1 MCFLLQ
7 KIKDAIQIAVANKYI
22 LMKIVVYG
30 TGGVGGYF
38 GTRLAQSGNEVH
50 FVARGKHLEAIQKKG
65 LQLKSIKGDH
75 TVFPVH
81 VTDNVRTISN
91 PDLVIVATKTWQVA
105 EAAKDIK
112 PILNHY
118 SSVLPLLNG
127 VTNTDA
133 LLSVLDEQ
141 QVIGG
146 LCKIVS
152 KIEDYGVI
160 NHMAIEPYIAFG
172 QLDNQKGGRIQEIK
186 TVFDEAGISNDNP
199 DDIQK
204 AIWSKFLFITT
215 VSAIG
220 GLTRATLGEMRT
232 APEVRAIMLQT
243 AEEIVQLANAKGVV
257 LNRDSID
264 KTFHFIDGLPYETTA
279 SLQRDIMEGRP
290 SELESQVGTVHNLGL
305 ELGIDTTANTFI
317 YHSLLPQ
324 EARARR

>member
-1 MCFLLQ
+1 
-7 KIKDAIQIAVANKYI
+7 
-22 LMKIVVYG
+22 MKIVIYG

-38 GTRLAQSGNEVH
+38 GVRLAQSGNDVH
-50 FVARGKHLEAIQKKG
+50 FIARGKHLEAIQKNG
-65 LQLKSIKGDH
+65 LQLKSIKGNH
-75 TVFPVH
+75 TVFPVNA
-81 VTDNVRTISN
+81 TDNVRSISN
-91 PDLVIVATKTWQVA
+91 PDLVIIATKTWQVTD
-105 EAAKDIK
+105 AAKDIK
-112 PILNHY
+112 PILSYY
-118 SSVLPLLNG
+118 STVIPLLNG

-152 KIEDYGVI
+152 KIEDYGII

-172 QLDNQKGGRIQEIK
+172 QLDNEKGGRIGEIK
-186 TVFDEAGISNDNP
+186 KVFDKAGILNDNP

-220 GLTRATLGEMRT
+220 GLTRATLGEMRST
-232 APEVRAIMLQT
+232 PEVRTIMHRT
-243 AEEIVQLANAKGVV
+243 AEEIVHIANAKGVD
-257 LNRDSID
+257 LDQGSID
-264 KTFHFIDGLPYETTA
+264 KVFHFIDGLPYETTA

-290 SELESQVGTVHNLGL
+290 SELESQVGTVHKLGQ
-305 ELGIDTTANTFI
+305 ELGVPTPTNTFI

>member
-1 MCFLLQ
+1 
-7 KIKDAIQIAVANKYI
+7 
-22 LMKIVVYG
+22 MKIIIYG

-50 FVARGKHLEAIQKKG
+50 FIARGKHLEAIQKNG
-65 LQLKSIKGDH
+65 LRLKSVKGDH
-75 TVFPVH
+75 TIFPVN
-81 VTDNVRTISN
+81 VTDNVRSISN
-91 PDLVIVATKTWQVA
+91 PDLVIIATKTWQVA
-105 EAAKDIK
+105 DAAKDIK
-112 PILNHY
+112 PILNYY
-118 SSVLPLLNG
+118 STVIPLLNG

-152 KIEDYGVI
+152 KIEDYGII

-172 QLDNQKGGRIQEIK
+172 QLDNQKGGRVQEIK
-186 TVFDEAGISNDNP
+186 KMFDEAGISNDNP

-220 GLTRATLGEMRT
+220 GLTRATLGEMRAT
-232 APEVRAIMLQT
+232 PEVRTIMHKT
-243 AEEIVQLANAKGVV
+243 AEEIVHVANAKGVA
-257 LNRDSID
+257 LNQDSID
-264 KTFHFIDGLPYETTA
+264 KVFYFIDGLPHETTA

-290 SELESQVGTVHNLGL
+290 SELESQVGAVHKLGL
-305 ELGIDTTANTFI
+305 ELGVSTPTNTFI

-324 EARARR
+324 EVRARH

>member
-1 MCFLLQ
+1 
-7 KIKDAIQIAVANKYI
+7 
-22 LMKIVVYG
+22 MKIVIYG

-50 FVARGKHLEAIQKKG
+50 FIARGKHLEAIQKNG

-75 TVFPVH
+75 TVFPVN
-81 VTDNVRTISN
+81 VTDNVRSISN
-91 PDLVIVATKTWQVA
+91 PELVIIATKTWQVA

-112 PILNHY
+112 PILNYY
-118 SSVLPLLNG
+118 STVVPLLNG

-133 LLSVLDEQ
+133 LLSVLDKQ

-152 KIEDYGVI
+152 KIEDDGII

-172 QLDNQKGGRIQEIK
+172 QLDNQQGGRIQQIK
-186 TVFDEAGISNDNP
+186 KVLDEAGILNDNP

-220 GLTRATLGEMRT
+220 GLTRATLGEMRST
-232 APEVRAIMLQT
+232 PEVRDIMRKT
-243 AEEIVQLANAKGVV
+243 AEEIVQIANAKGVN
-257 LNRDSID
+257 LNEDSIG
-264 KTFHFIDGLPYETTA
+264 KTFHFIDNLPFETTA

-290 SELESQVGTVHNLGL
+290 SELESQVGTVHRMGI
-305 ELGIDTTANTFI
+305 ELGIQTPANSFI

-324 EARARR
+324 ERKARS

>member
-1 MCFLLQ
+1 
-7 KIKDAIQIAVANKYI
+7 
-22 LMKIVVYG
+22 MKIVIYG

-38 GTRLAQSGNEVH
+38 GARLAQSGNEVH
-50 FVARGKHLEAIQKKG
+50 FIARGKHLETIQKNG
-65 LQLKSIKGDH
+65 LQLKSIKGDY
-75 TVFPVH
+75 TVLPVNA
-81 VTDNVRTISN
+81 TDNVRSISN
-91 PDLVIVATKTWQVA
+91 PDLVIIATKTWQVA
-105 EAAKDIK
+105 DAAKDIK
-112 PILNHY
+112 PILSYY
-118 SSVLPLLNG
+118 STVLPLLNG

-172 QLDNQKGGRIQEIK
+172 QLDNQKGGRIQSFK
-186 TVFDEAGISNDNP
+186 KVFDEAGILNDNP

-232 APEVRAIMLQT
+232 TPEVRAIMQKT
-243 AEEIVQLANAKGVV
+243 AKEIVQIANAKRVA
-257 LNRDSID
+257 LNQDSID
-264 KTFHFIDGLPYETTA
+264 KVFHFIDGLPHETTA
-279 SLQRDIMEGRP
+279 SLQRDIMDGRP
-290 SELESQVGTVHNLGL
+290 SELESQVGTVHRLGL
-305 ELGIDTTANTFI
+305 ELGVDTTTNTFV

-324 EARARR
+324 ETRARR